1 MVGDSLRQDVEGAL
15 GAGMRAVLLHRG
27 DGEHPLAR
35 ELATR
40 NVPVISSLD
49 ELLTRDLVIG

>member
-27 DGEHPLAR
+27 DRPAPERLA
-35 ELATR
+35 ELP
-40 NVPVISSLD
+40 VPVIRSLR
-49 ELLTRDLVIG
+49 ELLDLIATRSL